1 MIPDP
6 AEVSAAIRAVAAA
19 EIMPRFRNLADA
31 ERWEKR
37 PGSWVTV
44 ADTAAEAAL
53 ISALARILP
62 GSAVIGEEAAEETP
76 ALLAQLGGDRPVW
89 LVDPV
94 DGTANFAAGKPEFAV
109 MAALV
114 IDGTTRA
121 GWIYD
126 PINDAMSWAV
136 AGQGAW
142 RDTARL
148 SVAPPAEPAQMAG
161 SIGARLRRDK
171 QLVARFARIEN
182 AQCCGIEYIR
192 LVSGALH
199 FSHYRRL
206 KPWDHAAGALIH
218 AEAGGHS
225 ARLDGSPWQPG
236 RARGGGLL
244 VARDGACWNR
254 LAALIRPA
262 VEALR

>member
-6 AEVSAAIRAVAAA
+6 AEVSAAIRAVTAA
-19 EIMPRFRNLADA
+19 EILPRYRNLAEA
-31 ERWEKR
+31 ERWEKK

-53 ISALARILP
+53 ISALARIVP
-62 GSAVIGEEAAEETP
+62 GSHVVGEEAAEETP
-76 ALLAQLGGDRPVW
+76 TLLEKLHGDDPVW

-94 DGTANFAAGKPEFAV
+94 DGTANFAAGRPAFAV

-114 IDGTTRA
+114 VGGETRG

-126 PINDAMSWAV
+126 PLNDAMSWSV

-142 RDTARL
+142 RDGVRL
-148 SVAPPAEPAQMAG
+148 AIAPPAPLDKMAG
-161 SIGARLRRDK
+161 SLGFRLRRHER
-171 QLVARFARIEN
+171 LVARFAQIIN
-182 AQCCGIEYIR
+182 LQCCGIEYAR
-192 LVSGALH
+192 LASGALH
-199 FSHYRRL
+199 FAHYRRL

-218 AEAGGHS
+218 REAGGYS
-225 ARLDGSPWQPG
+225 ARLDGEPWQPG
-236 RARGGGLL
+236 APEGEGLL
-244 VARDGACWNR
+244 LAPDRASWEH

-262 VEALR
+262 LPR